1 MEPNNNAEGGD
12 PEPDSSDDV
21 NIPAPADPTTIQKLE
36 QKADELIRWLTDK
49 AISGVP
55 PLSSAENLAD
65 EYKIHQGYGSD
76 DDRVE
81 ALIKWEC
88 SKNFASGFVT
98 GLGGIITMPVSIPA
112 ALGASWIIQARMA
125 AAIARIYG
133 HNLDED
139 QVRTFVLLTLLGNEA
154 AEILRQVGIKVG
166 NRLTLEAIK
175 KIPGKTITAINRLVG
190 FRLLTKAG
198 QKGIINLTKL
208 IPVAGGIVGGAF
220 DLVTCQ
226 TVGRI
231 AKKVFQP
238 VENSESPTGVAEGPY
253 EVLPI

>member
-1 MEPNNNAEGGD
+1 MESNEKSDGR
-12 PEPDSSDDV
+12 EPGPDFSDES

-36 QKADELIRWLTDK
+36 QKADELVRWLTDQ
-49 AISGVP
+49 AILGVP
-55 PLSSAENLAD
+55 PLSSAADLAD

-76 DDRVE
+76 DERVE

-98 GLGGIITMPVSIPA
+98 GLGGIITTPVSLPA

-133 HNLDED
+133 HNLDD
-139 QVRTFVLLTLLGNEA
+139 NQVRAFVLLTLLGNEA
-154 AEILRQVGIKVG
+154 AELLRQVGIKAG
-166 NRLTLEAIK
+166 TRLTLEAIK
-175 KIPGKTITAINRLVG
+175 KIPGKTITAINQLVG

-198 QKGIINLTKL
+198 QKGIVNLTKL
-208 IPVAGGIVGGAF
+208 VPVAGGIVGGTF
-220 DLVTCQ
+220 DLVACQ

-231 AKKVFQP
+231 AKKIFQP
-238 VENSESPTGVAEGPY
+238 APTR
-253 EVLPI
+253 